1 MLFAVGFA
9 AAYGVVGIILAI
21 VGYFL
26 FDLVEWR
33 INFAEQLKAG
43 NLAVAIVVAAFI
55 LGICFIVGRSIGA

>member
-1 MLFAVGFA
+1 MLLALSYA
-9 AAYGVVGIILAI
+9 AAYGSIGIILAI

-33 INFAEQLKAG
+33 INFAEQIKEG
-43 NLAVAIVVAAFI
+43 NIAVAIVVAAFI